1 MLRPLTFIFLLAAG
15 VTMLAAADPSEQF
28 LSAYQGYQQGEKLE
42 RSGNTAEAVKKY
54 RFAESL
60 LVSIGKNDPT
70 WQKPVVEY
78 RLKKIR
84 ESLDRLQA
92 SGTDAGSAAPS
103 EQASDVMTPEEHPPV
118 PSITITP
125 PSAPQRTAT
134 QAPADSSGDVRR
146 LKRQL
151 EELKGELKEAKEALI
166 SQKTRSKDL
175 EDAQRTEKFSEL
187 TNKLDV
193 ANRTISDLKRD
204 LKARA
209 SWEKDLKDLQK
220 KLDDTVA
227 DKLAV
232 EEQYQVG
239 AKKAAEENAAL
250 VAQLREAR
258 EKVAGGEDAR
268 QKYEQLK
275 KEVES
280 GRESMEQ
287 QRLKLEHAEQV
298 AKESG
303 SRSGDLEKKLRQ
315 ATEKLAAVQKQADE
329 TAPLRERLK
338 ELQSGFSRSEALAKN
353 SVADLQVA
361 EEERAVLVEKIARLS
376 EAAREASKVKGL
388 EEEGE
393 EFRKT
398 IARLQERAGSAEKEL
413 ARSRS
418 EAQSSAKA
426 EQDAKERLAKIERNG
441 EADRAALEEE
451 RTRLLSKLD
460 QSAKALEAA
469 AKEAGAVAPLNREI
483 AELKARMAENS
494 KSLEVSKNK
503 IAEAEKR
510 AATARAEGEQD
521 AKERL
526 AKIERNGE
534 ADRAALEEERT
545 RLLSKL
551 DQSAKALEA
560 AAKEAGAVAPLNR
573 EIAELK
579 ARMAENSKSLEVSKN
594 KIAEAEKSAATARA
608 EAERKAVASKNL
620 QELLQQQNGSL
631 QEQLKTTLG
640 RISLMVD
647 QGQDASGL
655 REQLTNLQH
664 QIDLNAR
671 NHEESQRRIAE
682 LSRAQPEQEKA
693 LKQKEKALS
702 EARLET
708 EKLQSELAEAN
719 QKIVSIQKQGSVG
732 DDRLRELQDQLASR
746 DAEIVELRK
755 GRDASDQKNIE
766 ETTLLRGI
774 VLREIKEEAR
784 RAQARRLMEEELKRL
799 NVESQ
804 TLADQIT
811 VLSVPTVKLTPEERA
826 LFKDQQLVIS
836 DDGGG
841 KMEVSIAAPIQKSIP
856 QDESKNAAKELQKKG
871 DKAAGVVT
879 NPAADQAGEKAAA
892 TSSGQLEQGADKGDS
907 SAPADAA
914 APWQGQFKELLARA
928 KDEFERQDY
937 LQAEST
943 FREALKLNPDDYFA
957 LSNLGVV
964 EFQLGRLKEAEEV
977 LRKASEKTSDSSFA
991 LTTLGIVHYRQ
1002 ERLSDAEKVLRK
1014 SVTVNQE
1021 DFTAHN
1027 YLGIVLAASGKGKA
1041 GESEIMKAIEINPR
1055 YADAHFNLAVIY
1067 ATGKPPAKMMA
1078 RKHYAKAVE
1087 LGAPPD
1093 PSLENL
1099 MK

>member
-1 MLRPLTFIFLLAAG
+1 MGQDPIVNTSLFCPMLRPLTFIFLLAAG
-15 VTMLAAADPSEQF
+15 VTTLAAADPSEQF

-92 SGTDAGSAAPS
+92 SGTDSVSVASS
-103 EQASDVMTPEEHPPV
+103 EQAPDVMTPEEHSPV

-220 KLDDTVA
+220 KLDEAVA

-250 VAQLREAR
+250 VVQLREAR
-258 EKVAGGEDAR
+258 EKVAGGEEAR

-303 SRSGDLEKKLRQ
+303 SRSGDLEKKLSQ

-483 AELKARMAENS
+483 AELKARMAENT

-503 IAEAEKR
+503 IAEAEKI
-510 AATARAEGEQD
+510 AATARAEG
-521 AKERL
+521 
-526 AKIERNGE
+526 
-534 ADRAALEEERT
+534 
-545 RLLSKL
+545 
-551 DQSAKALEA
+551 
-560 AAKEAGAVAPLNR
+560 
-573 EIAELK
+573 
-579 ARMAENSKSLEVSKN
+579 
-594 KIAEAEKSAATARA
+594 
-608 EAERKAVASKNL
+608 ERKAVASKNL

-682 LSRAQPEQEKA
+682 LSKAQPEQEKA
-693 LKQKEKALS
+693 LKEKEKALS

-856 QDESKNAAKELQKKG
+856 QAESKNAAKEQRKKG
-871 DKAAGVVT
+871 DKEAGVVT

-964 EFQLGRLKEAEEV
+964 EFQLGKLKEAEEV

-1014 SVTVNQE
+1014 SVAVNQE

>member
-15 VTMLAAADPSEQF
+15 VTTLAAADPSEQF

-92 SGTDAGSAAPS
+92 SGTDSVSVASS
-103 EQASDVMTPEEHPPV
+103 EQAPDVMTPEEHSPV

-204 LKARA
+204 LKARS

-220 KLDDTVA
+220 KLDEAVA

-250 VAQLREAR
+250 VVQLREAR
-258 EKVAGGEDAR
+258 EKVAGGEEAR

-303 SRSGDLEKKLRQ
+303 SRSGDLEKKLSQ

-483 AELKARMAENS
+483 AELKARMAENT

-503 IAEAEKR
+503 IAEAEKI
-510 AATARAEGEQD
+510 AETARAEG
-521 AKERL
+521 
-526 AKIERNGE
+526 
-534 ADRAALEEERT
+534 
-545 RLLSKL
+545 
-551 DQSAKALEA
+551 
-560 AAKEAGAVAPLNR
+560 
-573 EIAELK
+573 
-579 ARMAENSKSLEVSKN
+579 
-594 KIAEAEKSAATARA
+594 
-608 EAERKAVASKNL
+608 ERKAVASKNL

-682 LSRAQPEQEKA
+682 LSKAQPEQEKA
-693 LKQKEKALS
+693 LKEKEKALS

-856 QDESKNAAKELQKKG
+856 QAESKNAAKEQRKKG

-879 NPAADQAGEKAAA
+879 NPAADQAGENAAA

-964 EFQLGRLKEAEEV
+964 EFQLGKLKEAEEV

>member
-1 MLRPLTFIFLLAAG
+1 MGQDPIVNTSLFCPMLRPLTFIFLLAAG
-15 VTMLAAADPSEQF
+15 VTTLAAADPSEQF

-92 SGTDAGSAAPS
+92 SGTDSVSVASS
-103 EQASDVMTPEEHPPV
+103 EQAPDVMTPEEHSPV

-220 KLDDTVA
+220 KLDEAVA

-250 VAQLREAR
+250 VVQLREAR
-258 EKVAGGEDAR
+258 EKVAGGEEAR

-303 SRSGDLEKKLRQ
+303 SRSGDLEKKLSQ

-483 AELKARMAENS
+483 AELKARMAENT

-503 IAEAEKR
+503 IAEAEKI
-510 AATARAEGEQD
+510 AATARAEG
-521 AKERL
+521 
-526 AKIERNGE
+526 
-534 ADRAALEEERT
+534 
-545 RLLSKL
+545 
-551 DQSAKALEA
+551 
-560 AAKEAGAVAPLNR
+560 
-573 EIAELK
+573 
-579 ARMAENSKSLEVSKN
+579 
-594 KIAEAEKSAATARA
+594 
-608 EAERKAVASKNL
+608 ERKAVASKNL

-682 LSRAQPEQEKA
+682 LSKAQPEQEKA
-693 LKQKEKALS
+693 LKEKEKALS

-856 QDESKNAAKELQKKG
+856 QAESKNAAKEQRKKG
-871 DKAAGVVT
+871 DKEAGVVT

-964 EFQLGRLKEAEEV
+964 EFQLGKLKEAEEV
-977 LRKASEKTSDSSFA
+977 LRKASEKSSDSSFA

>member
-1 MLRPLTFIFLLAAG
+1 MGQDPIVNTSLFCPMLRPLTFIFLLAAG

-103 EQASDVMTPEEHPPV
+103 EQASDVMTPEEHSPV

-125 PSAPQRTAT
+125 PSAPQKTAT

-166 SQKTRSKDL
+166 SQKNRSKDL

-220 KLDDTVA
+220 KLDDAVA

-239 AKKAAEENAAL
+239 AKKAAEENTAL
-250 VAQLREAR
+250 VGQLREAR
-258 EKVAGGEDAR
+258 EKVAGGEEAR

-338 ELQSGFSRSEALAKN
+338 ELQSGFSRSEALANN

-483 AELKARMAENS
+483 AELKARMAEN
-494 KSLEVSKNK
+494 
-503 IAEAEKR
+503 
-510 AATARAEGEQD
+510 T
-521 AKERL
+521 
-526 AKIERNGE
+526 
-534 ADRAALEEERT
+534 
-545 RLLSKL
+545 
-551 DQSAKALEA
+551 
-560 AAKEAGAVAPLNR
+560 
-573 EIAELK
+573 
-579 ARMAENSKSLEVSKN
+579 KSLEVSKN

-631 QEQLKTTLG
+631 QDQLKSTLG

-682 LSRAQPEQEKA
+682 LSKAQPEQEKA
-693 LKQKEKALS
+693 LKEKEKALS

-732 DDRLRELQDQLASR
+732 NDRLRELQDQLASR

-755 GRDASDQKNIE
+755 GREASDQKNIE

-799 NVESQ
+799 NIESQ

-841 KMEVSIAAPIQKSIP
+841 KMEVSIAAPVQKSIP
-856 QDESKNAAKELQKKG
+856 QTESKNAAKEQRKNG
-871 DKAAGVVT
+871 DKKEGVVT
-879 NPAADQAGEKAAA
+879 NPAADQADEKAPA
-892 TSSGQLEQGADKGDS
+892 TSSGQVDQGANKGDS

-928 KDEFERQDY
+928 KEEFERQDY

-943 FREALKLNPDDYFA
+943 FREALNLNPDDYFA

-977 LRKASEKTSDSSFA
+977 LRKASEKSSDSSFA

>member
-15 VTMLAAADPSEQF
+15 VTTLAAADPSEQF

-92 SGTDAGSAAPS
+92 SGTDSVSVASS
-103 EQASDVMTPEEHPPV
+103 EQAPDVMTPEEHSPV

-204 LKARA
+204 LKARS

-220 KLDDTVA
+220 KLDEAVA

-250 VAQLREAR
+250 VVQLREAR
-258 EKVAGGEDAR
+258 EKVAGGEEAR

-303 SRSGDLEKKLRQ
+303 SRSGDLEKKLSQ

-338 ELQSGFSRSEALAKN
+338 ELQSGFSRSETLAKN

-483 AELKARMAENS
+483 AELKARMAENT

-503 IAEAEKR
+503 IAEAEKI
-510 AATARAEGEQD
+510 AATARAEG
-521 AKERL
+521 
-526 AKIERNGE
+526 
-534 ADRAALEEERT
+534 
-545 RLLSKL
+545 
-551 DQSAKALEA
+551 
-560 AAKEAGAVAPLNR
+560 
-573 EIAELK
+573 
-579 ARMAENSKSLEVSKN
+579 
-594 KIAEAEKSAATARA
+594 
-608 EAERKAVASKNL
+608 ERKAVASKNL

-655 REQLTNLQH
+655 REQLMNLQH

-682 LSRAQPEQEKA
+682 LSKAQPEQEKA
-693 LKQKEKALS
+693 LKEKEKALS

-879 NPAADQAGEKAAA
+879 NPAAEQAGEKAAA

-964 EFQLGRLKEAEEV
+964 EFQLGKLKEAEEV

>member
-1 MLRPLTFIFLLAAG
+1 MGQDPIVNTSLFCPMLRPLTFIFLLAAG
-15 VTMLAAADPSEQF
+15 VTTLAAADPSEQF

-92 SGTDAGSAAPS
+92 SGTDSVSVAPS
-103 EQASDVMTPEEHPPV
+103 EQAPDVMTPEEHSPV

-220 KLDDTVA
+220 KLDEAVA

-250 VAQLREAR
+250 VVQLREAR
-258 EKVAGGEDAR
+258 EKVAGGEEAR

-303 SRSGDLEKKLRQ
+303 SRSGDLEKKLSQ

-483 AELKARMAENS
+483 AELKARMAENT

-503 IAEAEKR
+503 IAEAEKI
-510 AATARAEGEQD
+510 AATARAEG
-521 AKERL
+521 
-526 AKIERNGE
+526 
-534 ADRAALEEERT
+534 
-545 RLLSKL
+545 
-551 DQSAKALEA
+551 
-560 AAKEAGAVAPLNR
+560 
-573 EIAELK
+573 
-579 ARMAENSKSLEVSKN
+579 
-594 KIAEAEKSAATARA
+594 
-608 EAERKAVASKNL
+608 ERKAVASKNL

-682 LSRAQPEQEKA
+682 LSKAQPEQEKA
-693 LKQKEKALS
+693 LKEKEKALS

-856 QDESKNAAKELQKKG
+856 QAESKNAAKEQRKKG
-871 DKAAGVVT
+871 DKEAGVVT

-964 EFQLGRLKEAEEV
+964 EFQLGKLKEAEEV

>member
-1 MLRPLTFIFLLAAG
+1 MGQDPIVNTSLFCPMLRPLTFIFLLAAG
-15 VTMLAAADPSEQF
+15 VTTLAAADPSEQF

-92 SGTDAGSAAPS
+92 SGTDSVSVASS
-103 EQASDVMTPEEHPPV
+103 EQAPDVMTPEEHSPV

-204 LKARA
+204 LKARS

-220 KLDDTVA
+220 KLDEAVA

-250 VAQLREAR
+250 VVQLREAR
-258 EKVAGGEDAR
+258 EKVAGGEEAR

-338 ELQSGFSRSEALAKN
+338 ELQSGFSRSETLAKN

-398 IARLQERAGSAEKEL
+398 IASLQERAGSAEKEL

-503 IAEAEKR
+503 IADAEK
-510 AATARAEGEQD
+510 G
-521 AKERL
+521 
-526 AKIERNGE
+526 
-534 ADRAALEEERT
+534 
-545 RLLSKL
+545 
-551 DQSAKALEA
+551 
-560 AAKEAGAVAPLNR
+560 
-573 EIAELK
+573 
-579 ARMAENSKSLEVSKN
+579 
-594 KIAEAEKSAATARA
+594 AATARA

-631 QEQLKTTLG
+631 QEQLKSTLG

-682 LSRAQPEQEKA
+682 LSKAQPEQEKA
-693 LKQKEKALS
+693 LKEKEKALS

-732 DDRLRELQDQLASR
+732 NDRLRELQDQLASR

-755 GRDASDQKNIE
+755 GREASDQKNIE

-799 NVESQ
+799 NIESQ

-841 KMEVSIAAPIQKSIP
+841 KMEVSIAAPVQKSIP
-856 QDESKNAAKELQKKG
+856 QTESKNAAKEQRKNG
-871 DKAAGVVT
+871 DKKEGVVT
-879 NPAADQAGEKAAA
+879 NPAADQANEKAPA
-892 TSSGQLEQGADKGDS
+892 TSSGQVDQGANKGDS

-928 KDEFERQDY
+928 KEEFERQDY

-964 EFQLGRLKEAEEV
+964 EFQLGKLKEAEEV

>member
-103 EQASDVMTPEEHPPV
+103 EQASDVMTPEEHSPV

-125 PSAPQRTAT
+125 PSAPQKTAT

-151 EELKGELKEAKEALI
+151 EELKAELKEAKEALI
-166 SQKTRSKDL
+166 SQKNRSKDL

-187 TNKLDV
+187 NNKLEV

-220 KLDDTVA
+220 KLDDAVA

-239 AKKAAEENAAL
+239 AKKAAEENTAL
-250 VAQLREAR
+250 VGQLREAR
-258 EKVAGGEDAR
+258 EKVAGGEEAR

-338 ELQSGFSRSEALAKN
+338 ELQSGFSRSEALANN

-413 ARSRS
+413 TRLRS

-451 RTRLLSKLD
+451 RTRLASKLD

-483 AELKARMAENS
+483 AELKARMAEN
-494 KSLEVSKNK
+494 
-503 IAEAEKR
+503 
-510 AATARAEGEQD
+510 T
-521 AKERL
+521 
-526 AKIERNGE
+526 
-534 ADRAALEEERT
+534 
-545 RLLSKL
+545 
-551 DQSAKALEA
+551 
-560 AAKEAGAVAPLNR
+560 
-573 EIAELK
+573 
-579 ARMAENSKSLEVSKN
+579 KSLEVSKN
-594 KIAEAEKSAATARA
+594 KIAEAEKSAATART

-631 QEQLKTTLG
+631 QDQLKSTLG

-682 LSRAQPEQEKA
+682 LSKAQPEQEKA
-693 LKQKEKALS
+693 LKEKEKALY

-755 GRDASDQKNIE
+755 GREASDQKNIE

-856 QDESKNAAKELQKKG
+856 QTESKNAPKEQRKKG
-871 DKAAGVVT
+871 DKKEGVVT
-879 NPAADQAGEKAAA
+879 NPAADQANDKAPA
-892 TSSGQLEQGADKGDS
+892 TSSGQVDQGANKGDS

-928 KDEFERQDY
+928 KEEFERQDY

-957 LSNLGVV
+957 ISNLGVV
-964 EFQLGRLKEAEEV
+964 EFQLGKLKEAEEV
-977 LRKASEKTSDSSFA
+977 LRKASEKSSDSSFA

>member
-15 VTMLAAADPSEQF
+15 VTTLAAADPSEQF

-92 SGTDAGSAAPS
+92 SGTDSVSVASS
-103 EQASDVMTPEEHPPV
+103 EQAPDVMTPEEHSPV

-175 EDAQRTEKFSEL
+175 EDAQRTEKFSDL

-220 KLDDTVA
+220 KLDEAVA

-250 VAQLREAR
+250 VVQLREAR
-258 EKVAGGEDAR
+258 EKVAGGEEAR

-303 SRSGDLEKKLRQ
+303 SRSGDLEKKLIQ

-338 ELQSGFSRSEALAKN
+338 ELQSGFSRSETLAKN

-483 AELKARMAENS
+483 AELKARMAENT

-503 IAEAEKR
+503 IAEAEKI
-510 AATARAEGEQD
+510 AATARAEG
-521 AKERL
+521 
-526 AKIERNGE
+526 
-534 ADRAALEEERT
+534 
-545 RLLSKL
+545 
-551 DQSAKALEA
+551 
-560 AAKEAGAVAPLNR
+560 
-573 EIAELK
+573 
-579 ARMAENSKSLEVSKN
+579 
-594 KIAEAEKSAATARA
+594 
-608 EAERKAVASKNL
+608 ERKAVASKNL

-693 LKQKEKALS
+693 LKEKEKALS

-964 EFQLGRLKEAEEV
+964 EFQLGKLKEAEEV

>member
-15 VTMLAAADPSEQF
+15 VTTLAAADPSEQF

-92 SGTDAGSAAPS
+92 SGTDSVSVASS
-103 EQASDVMTPEEHPPV
+103 EQAPDVMTPEEHSPV

-220 KLDDTVA
+220 KLDEAVA

-250 VAQLREAR
+250 VVQLREAR
-258 EKVAGGEDAR
+258 EKVAGGEEAR

-303 SRSGDLEKKLRQ
+303 SRSGDLEKKLSQ

-483 AELKARMAENS
+483 AELKARMAENT

-503 IAEAEKR
+503 IAEAEKI
-510 AATARAEGEQD
+510 AATARAEG
-521 AKERL
+521 
-526 AKIERNGE
+526 
-534 ADRAALEEERT
+534 
-545 RLLSKL
+545 
-551 DQSAKALEA
+551 
-560 AAKEAGAVAPLNR
+560 
-573 EIAELK
+573 
-579 ARMAENSKSLEVSKN
+579 
-594 KIAEAEKSAATARA
+594 
-608 EAERKAVASKNL
+608 ERKAVASKNL

-682 LSRAQPEQEKA
+682 LSKAQPEQEKA
-693 LKQKEKALS
+693 LKEKEKALS

-964 EFQLGRLKEAEEV
+964 EFQLGKLKEAEEV

>member
-92 SGTDAGSAAPS
+92 SGTDAVSAAPS
-103 EQASDVMTPEEHPPV
+103 EQASDVMTPEEHSPV

-166 SQKTRSKDL
+166 SQKNRSKDL

-220 KLDDTVA
+220 KLDDAVA

-239 AKKAAEENAAL
+239 AKKAAEENTAL
-250 VAQLREAR
+250 VGQLREAR
-258 EKVAGGEDAR
+258 EKVAGGEEAR

-303 SRSGDLEKKLRQ
+303 SRSGNLEKKLRQ

-338 ELQSGFSRSEALAKN
+338 ELQSGFSRSEALANN

-398 IARLQERAGSAEKEL
+398 IASLQERAGSAEKEL

-483 AELKARMAENS
+483 AELKARMAEN
-494 KSLEVSKNK
+494 
-503 IAEAEKR
+503 
-510 AATARAEGEQD
+510 T
-521 AKERL
+521 
-526 AKIERNGE
+526 
-534 ADRAALEEERT
+534 
-545 RLLSKL
+545 
-551 DQSAKALEA
+551 
-560 AAKEAGAVAPLNR
+560 
-573 EIAELK
+573 
-579 ARMAENSKSLEVSKN
+579 KSLEVSKN

-631 QEQLKTTLG
+631 QDQLKSTLG

-682 LSRAQPEQEKA
+682 LSKAQPEQEKA
-693 LKQKEKALS
+693 LKEKEKALS

-732 DDRLRELQDQLASR
+732 NDRLRELQDQLASR

-755 GRDASDQKNIE
+755 GREASDQKNIE

-799 NVESQ
+799 NIESQ

-841 KMEVSIAAPIQKSIP
+841 KMEVSIAAPVQKSIP
-856 QDESKNAAKELQKKG
+856 QTESKNAAKEQRKNG
-871 DKAAGVVT
+871 DKKEGVVT
-879 NPAADQAGEKAAA
+879 NPAADQADEKAPA
-892 TSSGQLEQGADKGDS
+892 TSSGQVDQGANKGDS

-928 KDEFERQDY
+928 KEEFERQDY

-943 FREALKLNPDDYFA
+943 FREALNLNPDDYFA

-977 LRKASEKTSDSSFA
+977 LRKASEKSSDSSFA

>member
-15 VTMLAAADPSEQF
+15 VTTLAAADPSEQF

-92 SGTDAGSAAPS
+92 SGTDSVSVASS
-103 EQASDVMTPEEHPPV
+103 EQAPDVMTPEEHSPV

-220 KLDDTVA
+220 KLDEAVA

-250 VAQLREAR
+250 VVQLREAR
-258 EKVAGGEDAR
+258 EKVAGGEEAR

-303 SRSGDLEKKLRQ
+303 SRSGDLEKKLSQ

-483 AELKARMAENS
+483 AELKARMAENT

-503 IAEAEKR
+503 IAEAEKI
-510 AATARAEGEQD
+510 AATARAEG
-521 AKERL
+521 
-526 AKIERNGE
+526 
-534 ADRAALEEERT
+534 
-545 RLLSKL
+545 
-551 DQSAKALEA
+551 
-560 AAKEAGAVAPLNR
+560 
-573 EIAELK
+573 
-579 ARMAENSKSLEVSKN
+579 
-594 KIAEAEKSAATARA
+594 
-608 EAERKAVASKNL
+608 ERKAVASKNL

-682 LSRAQPEQEKA
+682 LSKAQPEQEKA
-693 LKQKEKALS
+693 LKEKEKALS

-856 QDESKNAAKELQKKG
+856 QAESKNAAKEQRKKG
-871 DKAAGVVT
+871 DKEAGVVT

-964 EFQLGRLKEAEEV
+964 EFQLGKLKEAEEV

>member
-1 MLRPLTFIFLLAAG
+1 MGQDPIVNTSLFCPMLRPLTFIFLLAAG
-15 VTMLAAADPSEQF
+15 VTTLAAADPSEQF

-92 SGTDAGSAAPS
+92 SGTDSVSVASS
-103 EQASDVMTPEEHPPV
+103 EQAPDVMTPEEHSPV

-220 KLDDTVA
+220 KLDEAVA

-250 VAQLREAR
+250 VVQLREAR
-258 EKVAGGEDAR
+258 EKVAGGEEAR

-303 SRSGDLEKKLRQ
+303 SRSGDLEKKLSQ

-483 AELKARMAENS
+483 AELKARMAENT

-503 IAEAEKR
+503 IAEAEKI
-510 AATARAEGEQD
+510 AATARAEG
-521 AKERL
+521 
-526 AKIERNGE
+526 
-534 ADRAALEEERT
+534 
-545 RLLSKL
+545 
-551 DQSAKALEA
+551 
-560 AAKEAGAVAPLNR
+560 
-573 EIAELK
+573 
-579 ARMAENSKSLEVSKN
+579 
-594 KIAEAEKSAATARA
+594 
-608 EAERKAVASKNL
+608 ERKAVASKNL

-682 LSRAQPEQEKA
+682 LSKAQPEQEKA
-693 LKQKEKALS
+693 LKEKEKALS

-964 EFQLGRLKEAEEV
+964 EFQLGKLKEAEEV

>member
-1 MLRPLTFIFLLAAG
+1 MGQDPIVNTSLFCPMLRPLTFIFLLAAG

-92 SGTDAGSAAPS
+92 SGTDAVSAAPS
-103 EQASDVMTPEEHPPV
+103 EQASDVMTPEEHSPV

-125 PSAPQRTAT
+125 PSAPQKTAT

-166 SQKTRSKDL
+166 SQKNRSKDL

-220 KLDDTVA
+220 KLDDAVA

-239 AKKAAEENAAL
+239 AKKAAEENTAL
-250 VAQLREAR
+250 VGQLREAR
-258 EKVAGGEDAR
+258 EKVAGGEEAR

-338 ELQSGFSRSEALAKN
+338 ELQSGFSRSEALANN

-398 IARLQERAGSAEKEL
+398 IASLQERAGSAEKEL

-483 AELKARMAENS
+483 AELKARMAEN
-494 KSLEVSKNK
+494 
-503 IAEAEKR
+503 
-510 AATARAEGEQD
+510 T
-521 AKERL
+521 
-526 AKIERNGE
+526 
-534 ADRAALEEERT
+534 
-545 RLLSKL
+545 
-551 DQSAKALEA
+551 
-560 AAKEAGAVAPLNR
+560 
-573 EIAELK
+573 
-579 ARMAENSKSLEVSKN
+579 KSLEVSKN

-631 QEQLKTTLG
+631 QEQLKSTLG

-682 LSRAQPEQEKA
+682 LSKAQPEQEKA
-693 LKQKEKALS
+693 LKEKEKALS

-732 DDRLRELQDQLASR
+732 NDRLRELQDQLASR

-755 GRDASDQKNIE
+755 GREASDQKNIE

-799 NVESQ
+799 NIESQ

-841 KMEVSIAAPIQKSIP
+841 KMEVSIAAPVQKSIP
-856 QDESKNAAKELQKKG
+856 KTESKNSAKEQRKNG
-871 DKAAGVVT
+871 DKEEGVVT
-879 NPAADQAGEKAAA
+879 NPVADQADEKAAA
-892 TSSGQLEQGADKGDS
+892 TSSGQVDQGANKGDL

-928 KDEFERQDY
+928 KEEFERQDY

-943 FREALKLNPDDYFA
+943 FREALNLNPDDYFA

-977 LRKASEKTSDSSFA
+977 LRKASEKSSDSSFA

>member
-1 MLRPLTFIFLLAAG
+1 MGQDPIVNTSLFCPMLRPLTFIFLLAAG
-15 VTMLAAADPSEQF
+15 VTTLAAADPSEQF

-60 LVSIGKNDPT
+60 LVSIGKTDPT

-84 ESLDRLQA
+84 ESLDRLQV
-92 SGTDAGSAAPS
+92 SGTDSSSVAPS
-103 EQASDVMTPEEHPPV
+103 EQASDVMTPEEHSPV

-125 PSAPQRTAT
+125 PSATQRTAV

-232 EEQYQVG
+232 EEQYQLG

-315 ATEKLAAVQKQADE
+315 ATEKLAVVQKQADE

-388 EEEGE
+388 EVESE

-413 ARSRS
+413 AKSRS

-483 AELKARMAENS
+483 AELKARMAENT

-503 IAEAEKR
+503 IAEAEKI
-510 AATARAEGEQD
+510 AT
-521 AKERL
+521 
-526 AKIERNGE
+526 
-534 ADRAALEEERT
+534 
-545 RLLSKL
+545 
-551 DQSAKALEA
+551 
-560 AAKEAGAVAPLNR
+560 
-573 EIAELK
+573 
-579 ARMAENSKSLEVSKN
+579 
-594 KIAEAEKSAATARA
+594 TARA

-631 QEQLKTTLG
+631 QEQLKSTLG

-682 LSRAQPEQEKA
+682 LSKAQPEQEKA
-693 LKQKEKALS
+693 LKEKEKALS

-755 GRDASDQKNIE
+755 GREASDQKNIE

-856 QDESKNAAKELQKKG
+856 QAESKNAAKEQRKKG
-871 DKAAGVVT
+871 DKEAGVVT
-879 NPAADQAGEKAAA
+879 TPAADQAGEKAAA
-892 TSSGQLEQGADKGDS
+892 TSSGQVEQGTNNGDS

-914 APWQGQFKELLARA
+914 VPWQGQFKELLARA

-943 FREALKLNPDDYFA
+943 FREALKLNTDDYFA

-964 EFQLGRLKEAEEV
+964 EFQLGKLKEAEEV
-977 LRKASEKTSDSSFA
+977 LRKASEKSSDSSFA

-1014 SVTVNQE
+1014 SVTLNQE

>member
-1 MLRPLTFIFLLAAG
+1 MGQDPIVNTSLFCPMLRPLTFILLLAAG
-15 VTMLAAADPSEQF
+15 VTTLAAADPSEQF

-84 ESLDRLQA
+84 ESLDRLQV
-92 SGTDAGSAAPS
+92 SGTDAGSTALS
-103 EQASDVMTPEEHPPV
+103 EQASDVMTPEEHSPV

-166 SQKTRSKDL
+166 SQKNRSKDL

-187 TNKLDV
+187 NNKLEV

-220 KLDDTVA
+220 KLDDAVA

-250 VAQLREAR
+250 VGQLREAR
-258 EKVAGGEDAR
+258 EKVAGGEEAR

-338 ELQSGFSRSEALAKN
+338 ELQSGFSRIEALAKN

-361 EEERAVLVEKIARLS
+361 EEERAVLLEKIARLS

-398 IARLQERAGSAEKEL
+398 IARLQERAGSAEKDL
-413 ARSRS
+413 ARLRS

-426 EQDAKERLAKIERNG
+426 
-441 EADRAALEEE
+441 
-451 RTRLLSKLD
+451 
-460 QSAKALEAA
+460 
-469 AKEAGAVAPLNREI
+469 
-483 AELKARMAENS
+483 
-494 KSLEVSKNK
+494 
-503 IAEAEKR
+503 
-510 AATARAEGEQD
+510 EQD

-608 EAERKAVASKNL
+608 EAERKAVASRNL

-631 QEQLKTTLG
+631 QEQLKSTLG
-640 RISLMVD
+640 RITLLVD

-682 LSRAQPEQEKA
+682 LSKAQPEQEKV
-693 LKQKEKALS
+693 LREKEKALA

-755 GRDASDQKNIE
+755 GREASDQKNIE

-856 QDESKNAAKELQKKG
+856 QTESKNAAKEQRKKG
-871 DKAAGVVT
+871 DKEEGVVT
-879 NPAADQAGEKAAA
+879 NPAPDQANEKAPA
-892 TSSGQLEQGADKGDS
+892 TSSGQVDQGANKGDS

-928 KDEFERQDY
+928 KEEFERQDY

-943 FREALKLNPDDYFA
+943 FREALNLNPDDYFA

-977 LRKASEKTSDSSFA
+977 LRKASEKSSDSSFA

-1099 MK
+1099 IK

>member
-1 MLRPLTFIFLLAAG
+1 MGQDPIVNTSLFCPMLRPLTFIFLLAAG
-15 VTMLAAADPSEQF
+15 VTTLAAADPSEQF

-92 SGTDAGSAAPS
+92 SGTDSVSVASS
-103 EQASDVMTPEEHPPV
+103 EQAPDVMTPEEHSPV

-220 KLDDTVA
+220 KLDEAVA

-250 VAQLREAR
+250 VVQLREAR
-258 EKVAGGEDAR
+258 EKVAGGEEAR

-303 SRSGDLEKKLRQ
+303 SRSGDLEKKLSQ

-483 AELKARMAENS
+483 AELKARMAENT

-503 IAEAEKR
+503 IAEAEKI
-510 AATARAEGEQD
+510 AATARAEG
-521 AKERL
+521 
-526 AKIERNGE
+526 
-534 ADRAALEEERT
+534 
-545 RLLSKL
+545 
-551 DQSAKALEA
+551 
-560 AAKEAGAVAPLNR
+560 
-573 EIAELK
+573 
-579 ARMAENSKSLEVSKN
+579 
-594 KIAEAEKSAATARA
+594 
-608 EAERKAVASKNL
+608 ERKAVASKNL

-682 LSRAQPEQEKA
+682 LSKAQPEQEKA
-693 LKQKEKALS
+693 LKEKEKALS

-856 QDESKNAAKELQKKG
+856 QAESKNAAKEQRKKG
-871 DKAAGVVT
+871 DKEAGVVT

-964 EFQLGRLKEAEEV
+964 EFQLGKLKEAEEV

>member
-15 VTMLAAADPSEQF
+15 VTTLAAADPSEQF

-92 SGTDAGSAAPS
+92 SGTDSVSVASS
-103 EQASDVMTPEEHPPV
+103 EQAPDVMTPEEHSPV

-220 KLDDTVA
+220 KLDEAVA

-250 VAQLREAR
+250 VVQLREAR
-258 EKVAGGEDAR
+258 EKVAGGEEAR

-303 SRSGDLEKKLRQ
+303 SRSGDLEKKLSQ

-483 AELKARMAENS
+483 AELKARMAENT

-503 IAEAEKR
+503 IAEAEKI
-510 AATARAEGEQD
+510 AATARAEG
-521 AKERL
+521 
-526 AKIERNGE
+526 
-534 ADRAALEEERT
+534 
-545 RLLSKL
+545 
-551 DQSAKALEA
+551 
-560 AAKEAGAVAPLNR
+560 
-573 EIAELK
+573 
-579 ARMAENSKSLEVSKN
+579 
-594 KIAEAEKSAATARA
+594 
-608 EAERKAVASKNL
+608 ERKAVASKNL

-682 LSRAQPEQEKA
+682 LSKAQPEQEKA
-693 LKQKEKALS
+693 LKEKEKALS

-856 QDESKNAAKELQKKG
+856 QAESKNAAKEQRKKG
-871 DKAAGVVT
+871 DKEAGVVT

-964 EFQLGRLKEAEEV
+964 EFQLGKLKEAEEV

-1014 SVTVNQE
+1014 SVAVNQE

>member
-1 MLRPLTFIFLLAAG
+1 MGQDPIVNTSLICPMLRPLTFIFLLAAG
-15 VTMLAAADPSEQF
+15 VTTLAAADPSEQF

-92 SGTDAGSAAPS
+92 SGTDSVSVAPS
-103 EQASDVMTPEEHPPV
+103 EQAPDVMTPEEHSPV

-204 LKARA
+204 LKARS

-220 KLDDTVA
+220 KLDEAVA

-250 VAQLREAR
+250 VVQLREAR
-258 EKVAGGEDAR
+258 EKVAGGEEAR

-303 SRSGDLEKKLRQ
+303 SRSGDLEKKLSQ

-338 ELQSGFSRSEALAKN
+338 ELQSGFSRSETIAKN

-483 AELKARMAENS
+483 AELKARMAENT

-503 IAEAEKR
+503 IAEAEKI
-510 AATARAEGEQD
+510 AATARAEG
-521 AKERL
+521 
-526 AKIERNGE
+526 
-534 ADRAALEEERT
+534 
-545 RLLSKL
+545 
-551 DQSAKALEA
+551 
-560 AAKEAGAVAPLNR
+560 
-573 EIAELK
+573 
-579 ARMAENSKSLEVSKN
+579 
-594 KIAEAEKSAATARA
+594 
-608 EAERKAVASKNL
+608 ERKAVASKNL

-655 REQLTNLQH
+655 REQLMNLQH

-682 LSRAQPEQEKA
+682 LSKAQPEQEKA
-693 LKQKEKALS
+693 LKEKEKALS

-836 DDGGG
+836 DDGEG

-856 QDESKNAAKELQKKG
+856 QAESKNAAKEQRKKG
-871 DKAAGVVT
+871 DKEAGVVT

-943 FREALKLNPDDYFA
+943 FREALNLNPDDYFA

-964 EFQLGRLKEAEEV
+964 EFQLGKLKEAEEV

>member
-1 MLRPLTFIFLLAAG
+1 MGQDPIVNTSLFCPMLRPLTFIFLLAAG
-15 VTMLAAADPSEQF
+15 VTTLAAADPSEQF

-92 SGTDAGSAAPS
+92 SGTDSVSVASS
-103 EQASDVMTPEEHPPV
+103 EQAPDVMTPEEHSPV

-204 LKARA
+204 LKARS

-220 KLDDTVA
+220 KLDEAVA

-250 VAQLREAR
+250 VVQLREAR
-258 EKVAGGEDAR
+258 EKVAGGEEAR

-303 SRSGDLEKKLRQ
+303 SRSGDLEKKLSQ

-338 ELQSGFSRSEALAKN
+338 ELQSGFSRSETLAKN

-483 AELKARMAENS
+483 AELKARMAENT

-503 IAEAEKR
+503 IAEAEKI
-510 AATARAEGEQD
+510 AATARAEG
-521 AKERL
+521 
-526 AKIERNGE
+526 
-534 ADRAALEEERT
+534 
-545 RLLSKL
+545 
-551 DQSAKALEA
+551 
-560 AAKEAGAVAPLNR
+560 
-573 EIAELK
+573 
-579 ARMAENSKSLEVSKN
+579 
-594 KIAEAEKSAATARA
+594 
-608 EAERKAVASKNL
+608 ERKAVASKNL

-682 LSRAQPEQEKA
+682 LSKAQPEQEKA
-693 LKQKEKALS
+693 LKEKEKALS

-856 QDESKNAAKELQKKG
+856 QAESKNAAKEQRKKG

-879 NPAADQAGEKAAA
+879 NPAADQAGENAAA

-964 EFQLGRLKEAEEV
+964 EFQLGKLKEAEEV